1 MKFINFCWLNGHVHH
16 VHRLARSLEEADLR
30 ELLRQHGGGDEVL
43 TQEVGHGVGAALGE
57 AGAVDGTM
65 ELLRSE
71 ISLRNNGVKPSLEMI
86 YTIYLYHPLILGIFE
101 ANNHTIPKIW

>member
-1 MKFINFCWLNGHVHH
+1 MKSINFCWLNGHVDH
-16 VHRLARSLEEADLR
+16 VHRLTRSLEEADLR

-43 TQEVGHGVGAALGE
+43 TQEVGHGVGSALGE

-65 ELLRSE
+65 VLIRSE

-86 YTIYLYHPLILGIFE
+86 YHLF
-101 ANNHTIPKIW
+101 IPSVDFGDF